1 MSTARDRVRKALDH
15 VKEGLK
21 PFVERELRAKLGA
34 RWEEDA
40 RTRLGMSTGRTGTP
54 NWDTQALLKA
64 IGQEF
69 WNDVFRTSLQ
79 PGDRTYAME
88 LKDVRN
94 KHAHDEPFTDD
105 DAYRAIDTA
114 QRLLEAVHA
123 RPQAEEC
130 GKIKREQMSLGAQK
144 TVEAKNPLAIDMAT
158 KAGLKPWREVVTPHK
173 DVASGRYMQA
183 EFAADLA
190 QVYQGEGS
198 EEYRDPTEFFRRT
211 YPTAGLRD
219 LLLGALQRIG
229 GSVGDP
235 VVECQTNF
243 GGGKTHSMLALFH
256 LFGTDAKG
264 RPAWLNE
271 LIAEAKLKD
280 VPKARRVVLVG
291 TALSPAEETKKKDG
305 VVVRTLWGELAW
317 QLGDAAGGK
326 GKESYQLVAES
337 DAKGTS
343 PGSKVFVDLFR
354 KYGPALVL
362 IDEWV
367 AYARQVVG
375 KRDLPGGD
383 FEAQA
388 SFAQALTEAAKAAD
402 KTLVVASIPAS
413 KIEIGGENGEFAL
426 ENLKNVFTRVGKPWR
441 PASADEGFEI
451 VRRRLFEP
459 IEGHEAEVAREAVV
473 RAFMKMYRDGSDDF
487 PTGCSEKSYEREL
500 TNAYPIHPE
509 LFRRLYDDWST
520 LDKFQRTR
528 GVLRLLAKVVHRL
541 WESQDASLMVMPSSV
556 PIYDG
561 AVRSELTRYLP
572 DDWEPILS
580 QDVDGE
586 HSLPLELDR
595 VSPNLGKVSAC
606 RRVARTLYIGTA
618 PGAEMKSPGIDDRRV
633 RLGCV
638 QPGETVAVFGDAL
651 RRITDRAK
659 YIHQEGQRY
668 WISRKANLNRFAED
682 RASTL
687 LREREVLFAELVS
700 RITKEARRRGDF
712 VGVHACPETSNDVG
726 DEPTTRLV
734 ILHPK
739 FAHKKGGNESA
750 ALDQAKAILESKGT
764 GPRLE
769 RNCLVFLAADAK
781 DLDPLLQ
788 AVANYLAWKSIEAE
802 AEQMDLHASQRN
814 QAVTKTKEYDDT
826 VNVRLAA
833 TYAWGLA
840 PRQPDP
846 TSPVE
851 WEEFKVGGNGA
862 LGERASERFTTEWAL
877 RPKLPGVEL
886 RGLLD
891 KYLWV
896 ERDYVSVA
904 QLYEWFAR
912 YLYLPRLT
920 ARQVIDLAVQDGVA
934 VLNPDDTFA
943 VAAGCD
949 EAKKRFTG
957 LKIGDGQ
964 PGVID
969 RTTLLVKTGVA
980 RAQREKEKGPSA
992 PPGRHESG
1000 QMPRVGDGA
1009 GGPPSQ
1015 RLAPAPKLPP
1025 NVFMGS
1031 VKLDG
1036 LRVVKEAGRVAM
1048 EVVEHLS
1055 TLPDA
1060 EVEVTLEI
1068 RVRVPDGVKDDVVRT
1083 VSENAKTL
1091 KFQTATFERE

>member
-1 MSTARDRVRKALDH
+1 MSTARDRVRTALDQ
-15 VKEGLK
+15 VRDGLR

-34 RWEEDA
+34 RWEDDA
-40 RTRLGMSTGRTGTP
+40 RMRLGMSTGRGGSP

-64 IGQEF
+64 IGHEY
-69 WNDVFRTSLQ
+69 WNDVFRSSLQ
-79 PGDRTYAME
+79 PVDRNYAIE
-88 LKDVRN
+88 LKDARN
-94 KHAHDEPFTDD
+94 KHAHDEAFSDD

-114 QRLLEAVHA
+114 QRLLEAAHA

-130 GKIKREQMSLGAQK
+130 GKLKSEQMSLASQK
-144 TVEAKNPLAIDMAT
+144 SVDAKNVLAIEMAT
-158 KAGLKPWREVVTPHK
+158 KAGLKPWREIVTPHR
-173 DVASGRYMQA
+173 DVASGRFMQA

-190 QVYQGEGS
+190 QVHQGEGT
-198 EEYRDPTEFFRRT
+198 EEYRDPVEFFKRT
-211 YPTAGLRD
+211 YPTAGLKD
-219 LLLGALQRIG
+219 LLLGALRRIG
-229 GSVGDP
+229 GSGGDP

-256 LFGTDAKG
+256 LFAADGKIRIPWID
-264 RPAWLNE
+264 E
-271 LIAEAKLKD
+271 LLVEAKLKE
-280 VPKARRVVLVG
+280 VPRARRVVLVG

-326 GKESYQLVAES
+326 GKEAFKLVAES

-343 PGSKVFVDLFR
+343 PGSQVFVELFK

-388 SFAQALTEAAKAAD
+388 SFAQALTEAAKATD

-426 ENLKNVFTRVGKPWR
+426 DNLKNVFTRVGKPWR

-459 IEGHEAEVAREAVV
+459 IEGHEAQVAREAVV
-473 RAFMKMYRDGSDDF
+473 RAFMKQYRDGPDEF
-487 PTGCSEKSYEREL
+487 PTGCGEKSYEREL
-500 TNAYPIHPE
+500 LNAYPIHPE

-561 AVRSELTRYLP
+561 AVRSELTRYLT

-595 VSPNLGKVSAC
+595 AAPNLGKVSAC

-618 PGAEMKSPGIDDRRV
+618 PGAELKSPGIDDRRV
-633 RLGCV
+633 RLGCI
-638 QPGETVAVFGDAL
+638 QPGEAVAVFGDAL

-682 RASTL
+682 RASTYM
-687 LREREVLFAELVS
+687 REREVLFAEVVG
-700 RITKEARRRGDF
+700 RIGKDARKRGDF
-712 VGVHACPETSNDVG
+712 AGVHTCPESSNDVG

-739 FAHKKGGNESA
+739 YPHKKGSKESA
-750 ALDQAKAILESKGT
+750 AMEQAKAILETKGT

-769 RNCLVFLAADAK
+769 RNGLLFLAADAK
-781 DLDPLLQ
+781 DLEPLLQ

-802 AEQMDLHASQRN
+802 AEQMDLHPSQRN
-814 QAVTKTKEYDDT
+814 QAVTKTTEYNDT
-826 VNVRLAA
+826 VAVRLGA

-846 TSPVE
+846 TAAVE
-851 WEEFKVGGNGA
+851 WEEFKVGGEGTLA
-862 LGERASERFTTEWAL
+862 ERATARFTTEWAL

-886 RGLLD
+886 RNLLD
-891 KYLWV
+891 KYLWA
-896 ERDYVSVA
+896 EREYVSVA
-904 QLYEWFAR
+904 QLHEWFGR
-912 YLYLPRLT
+912 CLYLPRLT
-920 ARQVIDLAVQDGVA
+920 DRRVIDLAVPDGAA
-934 VLNPDDTFA
+934 VLNADDTFA
-943 VAAGCD
+943 VAAGYD
-949 EAKKRFTG
+949 ESKKRFTG
-957 LKIGDGQ
+957 LKIGEGQ
-964 PGVID
+964 PGVVD

-980 RAQREKEKGPSA
+980 RAQRERERGPSA
-992 PPGRHESG
+992 PPGRHDSG
-1000 QMPRVGDGA
+1000 QMARVGDSSV
-1009 GGPPSQ
+1009 PISQ
-1015 RLAPAPKLPP
+1015 RAAPTPKQQP
-1025 NVFMGS
+1025 NLFVGS

-1036 LRVVKEAGRVAM
+1036 LRVVKEAGRVSM

-1060 EVEVTLEI
+1060 EVDVTMEI
-1068 RVRVPDGVKDDVVRT
+1068 RVKIPEGVKDDVVMT

-1091 KFQTATFERE
+1091 KFQNFSFERE